1 MPASPQGRPGRYA
14 PYFAPSTI
22 VVGAVVVALSI
33 VAGRYTGAL
42 VMNREAARYGP
53 PPVAGAAAQVHAGA
67 AREVRRPRAVH
78 PAPT

>member
-33 VAGRYTGAL
+33 IAGRYTGAL
-42 VMNREAARYGP
+42 VMNREATRYGP
-53 PPVAGAAAQVHAGA
+53 PPVSGTAAQPHAGA
-67 AREVRRPRAVH
+67 LRGTARPHAAH
-78 PAPT
+78 PVPT

>member
-1 MPASPQGRPGRYA
+1 MPASPQARPGWYT
-14 PYFAPSTI
+14 PYFSPSTV
-22 VVGAVVVALSI
+22 VVGAVVIVFSI
-33 VAGRYTGAL
+33 IAGRYTGAL

-67 AREVRRPRAVH
+67 AREVRRPHAVH